1 MRINLVIVL
10 LTNVIL
16 PLFAVEPSFYSTN
29 QYMIGL
35 MHLKL
40 GNKAQAK
47 EWFEKLLNFDVI
59 KDEDKQVI
67 VVLLLLSLVLSSLS
81 IVIYFNDFH

>member
-1 MRINLVIVL
+1 MFV
-10 LTNVIL
+10 
-16 PLFAVEPSFYSTN
+16 VEPSFYSTN

-47 EWFEKLLNFDVI
+47 EWFEKLLKFEVI
-59 KDEDKQVI
+59 KDEDTQVI
-67 VVLLLLSLVLSSLS
+67 VVLLFILLPSLVLSSLS
-81 IVIYFNDFH
+81 IVIYF